1 MTKYFEGEHLDEIRL
16 ARDNN
21 MVELVYKRPG
31 SDTDIARFHVSLLFP
46 FIKEQLKRDNFE
58 VKEKSWGYY
67 RLTPAQIRG
76 RFIDAQHYWQMV
88 RDDQEEEKKYEE
100 ARY

>member
-21 MVELVYKRPG
+21 MVELVYKRPEHPV
-31 SDTDIARFHVSLLFP
+31 DIARFHVSYLFP
-46 FIKEQLKRDNFE
+46 FIKEQLKKDNFQ
-58 VKEKSWGYY
+58 VKQKSWGYY

-76 RFIDAQHYWQMV
+76 RFIDAKYYWQIY
-88 RDDQEEEKKYEE
+88 REDEQERKDYEE
-100 ARY
+100 SRY

>member
-1 MTKYFEGEHLDEIRL
+1 MIKYFEGEHLDEIRL

-46 FIKEQLKRDNFE
+46 FIKEQLKKDNFQ
-58 VKEKSWGYY
+58 VKQKSWGYY

-76 RFIDAQHYWQMV
+76 RFIDSKYYWQIY
-88 RDDQEEEKKYEE
+88 REEQQERKEYEE

>member
-31 SDTDIARFHVSLLFP
+31 SNTDIVRFHLSLLFP
-46 FIKEQLKRDNFE
+46 FIKEQLKITFKLDKRVGVITD
-58 VKEKSWGYY
+58 
-67 RLTPAQIRG
+67 
-76 RFIDAQHYWQMV
+76 
-88 RDDQEEEKKYEE
+88 
-100 ARY
+100 

>member
-31 SDTDIARFHVSLLFP
+31 SDTDIARFHVSYLFP

-76 RFIDAQHYWQMV
+76 RFIDAKYYWQIY
-88 RDDQEEEKKYEE
+88 REEEQERKDYEE